1 MTILTDGGSDETPP
15 VYALDILDIMTQK
28 KDDHGPELA
37 VSSAKPAG
45 KQNGR
50 EPALAENLAN
60 PDDKQDSEPELA
72 ENSAKP
78 ASKQNGGPALA
89 ENSGKPD
96 DKKDGETPPDNAEAK
111 QPQTKYS
118 VSPDLSSFLGANRI
132 NLALSSYQSGKFYLL
147 GQNKDGGLLVDE
159 RFFRKAMGICAPEK
173 DTVLLATLF
182 QIIKFKN
189 VLDPGQEANNLYDAC
204 FVPRQIHV
212 TGALDAHDVG
222 LLKDG
227 RIVFVN
233 TLYNCLATPSARH
246 SFTPLWKP
254 PFISKIIKEDR
265 CHLNGLA
272 MEDGIPRYVTAV
284 SKSDTIDGW
293 RDRRFDGGIV
303 IDVASGEIVIGN
315 LSMPH
320 SPRIYNGKLYVLN
333 SGTGELGWIEPAEK
347 AADAKFHVVAFC
359 PGFVRGL
366 GFFGKYALVG
376 LSKPRYERFEGLA
389 LDKKLAEADSEP
401 WCGVQVI
408 DLETG
413 ACVHWFRIDGAIG
426 ELYDVAVVPSV
437 FRGMSLGFASNEV
450 LNLITHDELEET
462 QAF

>member
-1 MTILTDGGSDETPP
+1 MTEGQKTEQGGAPAPEGQAQDGAAETPP
-15 VYALDILDIMTQK
+15 EQQV
-28 KDDHGPELA
+28 
-37 VSSAKPAG
+37 
-45 KQNGR
+45 
-50 EPALAENLAN
+50 
-60 PDDKQDSEPELA
+60 
-72 ENSAKP
+72 
-78 ASKQNGGPALA
+78 
-89 ENSGKPD
+89 
-96 DKKDGETPPDNAEAK
+96 
-111 QPQTKYS
+111 KYS
-118 VSPDLSSFLGANRI
+118 MSPGLPNFLGSNGI
-132 NLALSSYQSGKFYLL
+132 GLAISSYQSGKFYLL

-159 RFFRKAMGICAPEK
+159 RFFRKAMGICVPDDK
-173 DTVLLATLF
+173 TLLLATLF
-182 QIIKFKN
+182 QVIKFKN
-189 VLDPGQEANNLYDAC
+189 VLEPGQEVNHLYDAC
-204 FVPRQIHV
+204 FVPREINV
-212 TGALDAHDVG
+212 TGELDAHDIG
-222 LLKDG
+222 QLKDG

-254 PFISKIIKEDR
+254 PFVSKIIKEDR

-272 MEDGIPRYVTAV
+272 MEDGVPRYVTAV

-303 IDVASGEIVIGN
+303 IDVATGEIVIGG

-333 SGTGELGWIEPAEK
+333 SGTGELGWIERADK

-366 GFFGKYALVG
+366 GFHGKFALVG

-389 LDKKLAEADSEP
+389 LDKKLTETDSEP

-413 ACVHWFRIDGAIG
+413 ACVHWFRIDGAVG
-426 ELYDVAVVPSV
+426 ELYDVAVVPGV
-437 FRGMSLGFASNEV
+437 VRAMSLGFASSEV
-450 LNLITHDELEET
+450 LALITHDELDET
-462 QAF
+462 AAF